1 MTIKDDKL
9 QFQLVANSEFEE
21 LFTCVKQ
28 GIFEH
33 VDNVF
38 GWDDE
43 FQLNRLSNDYH
54 PSWFHWVYRDSQKV
68 GLACFKPYDN
78 AYHVHL
84 LIIFP
89 QHQNQNIG
97 QQVMMLIQNKA
108 RIEQRNQVT
117 LSSFRGNTRAIQF
130 YEALGYQVVDDSDED
145 FVSYRLKIKASL

>member
-1 MTIKDDKL
+1 MQL
-9 QFQLVANSEFEE
+9 QLVSSSESEE
-21 LFTCVKQ
+21 LFACVKQ

-43 FQLNRLSNDYH
+43 FQRNRLSNDYH

-68 GLACFKPYDN
+68 GLTCFKPYDN
-78 AYHVHL
+78 AYHAHL

-89 QHQNQNIG
+89 QHQSQKVG
-97 QQVMMLIQNKA
+97 QKVMMLIHNKA
-108 RIEQRNQVT
+108 RLEQRNQVT
-117 LSSFRGNTRAIQF
+117 LSSFRDNTRAIQF

-145 FVSYRLKIKASL
+145 FVGMALSLNNH